1 MIQFIL
7 MNKLEELANEI
18 AFLNNS
24 DMQKLAELLVKDYTT
39 RADALE
45 AQLNNALF
53 DSSLYKVEGGF
64 V

>member
-1 MIQFIL
+1 MDKIEL
-7 MNKLEELANEI
+7 LANEI

-53 DSSLYKVEGGF
+53 DQNCKEVLF
-64 V
+64 

>member
-1 MIQFIL
+1 MD
-7 MNKLEELANEI
+7 KLEILANEV

-24 DMQKLAELLVKDYTT
+24 DMQKLAEILVRDYFT

-53 DSSLYKVEGGF
+53 DQSCKEVLF
-64 V
+64 

>member
-1 MIQFIL
+1 MDKIEL
-7 MNKLEELANEI
+7 LANDI

-24 DMQKLAELLVKDYTT
+24 DMQKLAEILVKDYTT

-45 AQLNNALF
+45 AQLNTALF
-53 DSSLYKVEGGF
+53 DSSLYNQQGGF

>member
-1 MIQFIL
+1 MMDKIEL
-7 MNKLEELANEI
+7 LANEI

-39 RADALE
+39 RADQLE
-45 AQLNNALF
+45 SQLNNALF
-53 DSSLYKVEGGF
+53 DSSLYNTQGGF

>member
-1 MIQFIL
+1 MDKI
-7 MNKLEELANEI
+7 ELLAIDI

-24 DMQKLAELLVKDYTT
+24 DMQKLAEILVKEYTT

-53 DSSLYKVEGGF
+53 DNSLYKVEGGF

>member
-1 MIQFIL
+1 

>member
-1 MIQFIL
+1 
-7 MNKLEELANEI
+7 MNKLELLANEI

-24 DMQKLAELLVKDYTT
+24 DMQKLAEILVADYST

-53 DSSLYKVEGGF
+53 DKDCREVTF
-64 V
+64 

>member
-1 MIQFIL
+1 MDKIEL
-7 MNKLEELANEI
+7 LANDI

-24 DMQKLAELLVKDYTT
+24 DMQKLAEILVKDYTT
-39 RADALE
+39 RADQLE

-53 DSSLYKVEGGF
+53 DSSLYNQQGGF

>member
-1 MIQFIL
+1 

-53 DSSLYKVEGGF
+53 DSSFYKVEGGF

>member
-1 MIQFIL
+1 

-24 DMQKLAELLVKDYTT
+24 DMQKLAEILVKDYTT

-53 DSSLYKVEGGF
+53 DSSLYNTQGGF